1 MSISITLM
9 RNYSDINVL
18 DKNTENLSTV
28 SGTLKNKTS
37 ILNPVIQIQGALPT
51 GCNYMYIADFG
62 RYYFVDDISSV
73 SNPIFEISAHVD
85 VLTTYADQIRSCRG
99 IIARQ
104 QNNWNLYVDDGAFK
118 TYQNEIILVQTFTTG
133 FSDDEFVLAV
143 AGS

>member
-1 MSISITLM
+1 MSITISLM
-9 RNYSDINVL
+9 RNYSDTNVL
-18 DKNTENLSTV
+18 DKNIETLSTV

-37 ILNPVIQIQGALPT
+37 VLNPVIQIQGSLPT
-51 GCNYMYIADFG
+51 GCNYMYISDFG

-73 SNPIFEISAHVD
+73 TNTIFEISAHVD
-85 VLTTYADQIRSCRG
+85 VLTTYASQIRSCRG

-118 TYQNEIILVQTFTTG
+118 TYQNEIILVQTFSTG
-133 FSDDEFVLAV
+133 FNSDEFVLAV

>member
-1 MSISITLM
+1 MSFDITLQ

-18 DKNTENLSTV
+18 DKNIETLSTV
-28 SGTLKNKTS
+28 SGTLKDKTS
-37 ILNPVIQIQGALPT
+37 ILNPVIQIQGSIPT
-51 GCNYMYIADFG
+51 SCNYMYISTFG

-73 SNPIFEISAHVD
+73 SDSIFEISAHVD

-104 QNNWNLYVDDGAFK
+104 QNNWNLYIDDGSFK
-118 TYQNEIILVQTFTTG
+118 TYQNEIILCQTFGTG
-133 FSDDEFVLAV
+133 FTSNELVLAV